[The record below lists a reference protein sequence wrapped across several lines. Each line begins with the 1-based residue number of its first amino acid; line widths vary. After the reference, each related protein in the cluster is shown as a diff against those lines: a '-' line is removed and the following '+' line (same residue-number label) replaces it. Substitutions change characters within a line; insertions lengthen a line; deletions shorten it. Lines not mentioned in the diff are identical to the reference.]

1 MAKNRQRAGDSNKMA
16 ILAEMVKN
24 HHAPWWVATLAKM
37 AILAKKKLA
46 KNANLAQTAKTRQ
59 RAGNV
64 QNVANIQIG
73 YLKRSHSYFKAT
85 FLKTI
90 LKLDNKL

>member
-1 MAKNRQRAGDSNKMA
+1 MT
-16 ILAEMVKN
+16 ILTKIVKN
-24 HHAPWWVATLAKM
+24 HQAPWLSGDFGENGDFGE
-37 AILAKKKLA
+37 KKLA

-59 RAGNV
+59 RAGNI
-64 QNVANIQIG
+64 QNVANIQIVCQRWPLQIG

-90 LKLDNKL
+90 FKLDNKL